1 MTSTP
6 PLLDW
11 LAHRSQ
17 ASPQKLALIFGE
29 RRWTYLE
36 LNEAVTLLCSQ
47 LAAAGVQ
54 PGQHVAVLM
63 PNCPEYIYVTH
74 ALARLGATL
83 VPLNT
88 RLTGAELRWQVEQAD
103 CCFVLCANETEALA
117 GALNVQTLNVQTFK
131 LSNLPTAWLSRPLD
145 LAAVQGLIFTSGTTG
160 QSKGAMLTFHNLLW
174 SATASAFR
182 LGTDP
187 GDRWLACLPLYHVG
201 GLSIIFRCCL
211 YGATLVL
218 QPGFDPAAVSQALE
232 MQGITLVSL
241 VPTMLHRLMEA
252 HPSSLAHSQLRCLL
266 IGGAALS
273 PALLESCRALQLPIA
288 ATYGLTEAASQVA
301 TALSA
306 EVSRKPG
313 SVGKPLMFS
322 TVRIV
327 DPHGQAL
334 PPGEIGEIVVR
345 GPTVMAGYYRQP
357 EATTQTLRNGELYTG
372 DLGYLD
378 HEGDLWVVQ
387 RRADLIVSGG
397 ENVYPAE
404 VEQVLRQHP
413 AIEDACVVGLDDQ
426 EWGQRVAA
434 VVMRRSQA
442 QVSAAELIA
451 FCRTRLAGYK
461 QPRLIHFVESLPQTA
476 SGKVRRDVV
485 RQQLALGVGAAE

>member
-1 MTSTP
+1 M
-6 PLLDW
+6 LDW
-11 LAHRSQ
+11 LAYRSQ
-17 ASPQKLALIFGE
+17 ASPQKVGLIFGE
-29 RRWTYLE
+29 RRWTYQE
-36 LNEAVTLLCSQ
+36 LNEAVALLCGQ

-54 PGQHVAVLM
+54 LGQHVAVLLS
-63 PNCPEYIYVTH
+63 NCPEYVYVTH

-103 CCFVLCANETEALA
+103 CCFVLCANETEATA
-117 GALNVQTLNVQTFK
+117 AALNVQTLNVQTFK
-131 LSNLPTAWLSRPLD
+131 PSNLPTAWLSRPLD

-160 QSKGAMLTFHNLLW
+160 HPKGAMLTFYNLLW

-182 LGTDP
+182 LGTHP

-218 QPGFDPAAVSQALE
+218 QPGFDPAAVSRALE
-232 MQGITLVSL
+232 TQGITLVSL
-241 VPTMLHRLMEA
+241 VPTMLHRLLES
-252 HPSSLAHSQLRCLL
+252 HPSSLTHSQLRCLL

-273 PALLESCRALQLPIA
+273 SRLLESCRALQLPIA

-301 TALSA
+301 TALPA

-327 DPHGQAL
+327 DRHGQAL
-334 PPGEIGEIVVR
+334 PPGQIGEIVMH

-357 EATTQTLRNGELYTG
+357 EATAQTLRNGELYTG

-378 HEGDLWVVQ
+378 DEGDLWVVQ

-404 VEQVLRQHP
+404 VEQVLQEHP
-413 AIEDACVVGLDDQ
+413 AVADACVVGLDDT

-434 VVMRRSQA
+434 VVVRRSQA
-442 QVSAAELIA
+442 QASAAELIA

-461 QPRLIHFVESLPQTA
+461 QPRLIHFTDALPQTA
-476 SGKVRRDVV
+476 SGKVRRDAV
-485 RQQLALGVGAAE
+485 RQQLALGIDAAD